1 MGFIWPLFN
10 DYRSI
15 VVGQDVEL
23 RNLIILDWKTMNY
36 FISCKIIDY
45 FLMKL
50 PLKLL
55 TKHV

>member
-1 MGFIWPLFN
+1 
-10 DYRSI
+10 

-45 FLMKL
+45 FFDEITFLNY
-50 PLKLL
+50 
-55 TKHV
+55 

>member
-15 VVGQDVEL
+15 VVGQDVES

-50 PLKLL
+50 PF
-55 TKHV
+55 